1 MGQSTYIRDG
11 FVSAGN
17 AQVSGSLSVTGGITG
32 VSLLVS
38 GSSLVAGYNPTPL
51 AGTIKD
57 GVTSVLGSL
66 QDWNSGYYSG
76 EVLYS
81 ETAAGAINFG
91 QICYRTTTGS
101 WGLAVATAAG
111 VASTHMLGICLL
123 DAEGVGEPTSI
134 LTRGYVE
141 TTYIA
146 AGNMGD
152 PIFIPAPVGNAGSL
166 TATAPSAAGNVV
178 RVVGHVFWDSA
189 SQTNGKWIISFNPD
203 NTWIEL

>member
-38 GSSLVAGYNPTPL
+38 GSSLVAGFNPTPL
-51 AGTIKD
+51 TGSIKD
-57 GVTSVLGSL
+57 GVTSVLGNL
-66 QDWNSGYYSG
+66 QDWNSNYYQG
-76 EVLYS
+76 DVLYS
-81 ETAAGAINFG
+81 EIAGESISFGQLCYRDRFGQWLKASAAADVSAYNMLGMCLHTAAED
-91 QICYRTTTGS
+91 TS
-101 WGLAVATAAG
+101 
-111 VASTHMLGICLL
+111 
-123 DAEGVGEPTSI
+123 TSI
-134 LTRGYVE
+134 LTKGYVA

-146 AGNMGD
+146 AGNIGD
-152 PIFIPAPVGNAGSL
+152 PIFIPAIVGNAGSL

-178 RVVGHVFWDSA
+178 RVVGNIFWDSET
-189 SQTNGKWIISFNPD
+189 QTNGKWIIHFNPD